1 MLSKSQR
8 FLKTSLYRKGNMA
21 WLWLITGTALLLFLT
36 VIGFLSRYRR
46 CPSDRVLVVYG
57 RVGAGRSARC
67 LHGGAAFVWPVI
79 QDYRYLDLHPMSI
92 DIQLNNALSKQNI
105 RVSVP
110 STFTIGVTT
119 DPDKMCN
126 AAERLLGLT
135 NAQMTQLTKEIIFG
149 QMRLVVATMRIEE
162 INSDRDRLIEAITNN
177 VSTELEKVGL
187 RLINVNIQDVTDE
200 SGYIEA
206 LGKEASAKAIADAKI
221 KVAQAERD
229 AEIGKAL
236 AEREMAVSV
245 ATAQAEGI
253 KGKNDAQI
261 QIAQSSSDLRIK
273 QAEATRAAQVAE
285 NLAKADI
292 ERQTF
297 EATTKAQQSR
307 AEMQRKQQ
315 YAEHVVP
322 AEISREAAVVQA
334 QAEAQ
339 RVAIAAEAEGKRIVT
354 IKQAEAL
361 AADAEAKRILAI
373 KQAEGQG
380 VKAVLEGRAEGF
392 RQLVSS
398 AGGNAGEA
406 VVVLVADQLP
416 GLVDSQMKA
425 ISNLKIDKVVVWGGT
440 EDGKSGISSLLKD
453 LITGLPPV
461 TDLAKA
467 VGVELPPVLGQVRSS
482 TDPFPGGDGAPSQRP
497 PQSNQTVNEAQPRE
511 HRN

>member
-1 MLSKSQR
+1 M
-8 FLKTSLYRKGNMA
+8 NDMP
-21 WLWLITGTALLLFLT
+21 LLFLLGGFT
-36 VIGFLSRYRR
+36 ALFLITFFTFLSRFRR

-79 QDYRYLDLHPMSI
+79 QDYQYLELRPMSI

-105 RVSVP
+105 RVNVP

-119 DPDKMCN
+119 DSEKMGN
-126 AAERLLGLT
+126 AAERLLGMN
-135 NAQMTQLTKEIIFG
+135 NAQMTQLAKEIIFG

-229 AEIGKAL
+229 SEIGKAQ
-236 AEREMAVSV
+236 ADKEMSISV
-245 ATAQAEGI
+245 ANAQAEAT
-253 KGKNDAQI
+253 KGKNDAQM

-273 QAEATRAAQVAE
+273 QAEAARIAQVAE

-315 YAEHVVP
+315 YAEQVVP
-322 AEISREAAVVQA
+322 AEIAKQAAVVKAEAEAQQINIAAQAEGQRIIVITQA
-334 QAEAQ
+334 QA
-339 RVAIAAEAEGKRIVT
+339 V
-354 IKQAEAL
+354 
-361 AADAEAKRILAI
+361 AADAEAKKILAL
-373 KQAEGQG
+373 KQAEGSG
-380 VKAVLEGRAEGF
+380 IKAVLEGRAEGF
-392 RQLVSS
+392 RQLVAS
-398 AGGNAGEA
+398 AGGNASEA

-416 GLVDSQMKA
+416 GMIDSQMKG
-425 ISNLKIDKVVVWGGT
+425 ISNLKIDKVVVWGGG
-440 EDGKSGISSLLKD
+440 EEGGKGGISRLLKD

-461 TDLAKA
+461 TDLARA
-467 VGVELPPVLGQVRSS
+467 AGVELPAVLGRVESS
-482 TDPFPGGDGAPSQRP
+482 VATASVSP
-497 PQSNQTVNEAQPRE
+497 PDK
-511 HRN
+511 

>member
-1 MLSKSQR
+1 
-8 FLKTSLYRKGNMA
+8 MA

-126 AAERLLGLT
+126 AAERLLGLN

-236 AEREMAVSV
+236 AEREMAVNV

-253 KGKNDAQI
+253 KGKNDAQM
-261 QIAQSSSDLRIK
+261 QIAQSNSDLRIK
-273 QAEATRAAQVAE
+273 QAEAVRAAQVAE

-297 EATTKAQQSR
+297 EATTKAQQAR

-315 YAEHVVP
+315 YAEQVVP
-322 AEISREAAVVQA
+322 AEISKDATVVQA

-339 RVAIAAEAEGKRIVT
+339 RIAIAAEAEGKRIVT

-392 RQLVSS
+392 RQLVAS

-425 ISNLKIDKVVVWGGT
+425 ISNLKIDKVVVWGGAD
-440 EDGKSGISSLLKD
+440 DGKSGISSLLKD

-482 TDPFPGGDGAPSQRP
+482 TDSFRGGDGAASERP
-497 PQSNQTVNEAQPRE
+497 PQSNQTVNEAKPGE

>member
-1 MLSKSQR
+1 
-8 FLKTSLYRKGNMA
+8 MA
-21 WLWLITGTALLLFLT
+21 WISLIGGTALLLFVTL
-36 VIGFLSRYRR
+36 VGFLSRYRR

-57 RVGAGRSARC
+57 RVGTGRSARC

-79 QDYRYLDLHPMSI
+79 QDYKYLDLHPMSI

-119 DPDKMCN
+119 DPDKMGN
-126 AAERLLGLT
+126 AAERLLGLN
-135 NAQMTQLTKEIIFG
+135 NAQMTQLAKEIIFG

-162 INSDRDRLIEAITNN
+162 INCDRDRLIEAITNN

-229 AEIGKAL
+229 AEIGKAQ
-236 AEREMAVSV
+236 ADKEMTINV
-245 ATAQAEGI
+245 ATAQAQAI

-261 QIAQSSSDLRIK
+261 QIAQSNSGLRIQ
-273 QAEATRAAQVAE
+273 QAEATRTAQIAE

-315 YAEHVVP
+315 YAEQVVP
-322 AEISREAAVVQA
+322 AEIAKEAAVVQA

-339 RVAIAAEAEGKRIVT
+339 RITIAAEAEGKRIVT
-354 IKQAEAL
+354 IKQAEAV
-361 AADAEAKRILAI
+361 AADAESKKILAL

-380 VKAVLEGRAEGF
+380 LKAVLEGRAEGF
-392 RQLVSS
+392 RQLVASS
-398 AGGNAGEA
+398 GGNAGEA
-406 VVVLVADQLP
+406 VIVLVADQLP
-416 GLVDSQMKA
+416 GLVDAQMKA
-425 ISNLKIDKVVVWGGT
+425 ISNLKIDKVVVWGGA
-440 EDGKSGISSLLKD
+440 ENGKSGISSLLKD

-467 VGVELPPVLGQVRSS
+467 AGVELPAVLGHVQSS
-482 TDPFPGGDGAPSQRP
+482 GDSLPNRDGASTTVRTQ
-497 PQSNQTVNEAQPRE
+497 QSDQTAK
-511 HRN
+511 

>member
-1 MLSKSQR
+1 
-8 FLKTSLYRKGNMA
+8 MA
-21 WLWLITGTALLLFLT
+21 WLSLIAGTALLLFIT
-36 VIGFLSRYRR
+36 IVGFLSRYRR

-67 LHGGAAFVWPVI
+67 LHGGAAFVWPVV
-79 QDYRYLDLHPMSI
+79 QDYKYLDLHPMSI

-119 DPDKMCN
+119 DPDKMGN
-126 AAERLLGLT
+126 AAERLLGLS
-135 NAQMTQLTKEIIFG
+135 NAQMTQLAKEIIFG

-162 INSDRDRLIEAITNN
+162 INADRDRLIEAITNN

-229 AEIGKAL
+229 SEIGKAL
-236 AEREMAVSV
+236 AEKEMAISV

-253 KGKNDAQI
+253 KGKNDAQME
-261 QIAQSSSDLRIK
+261 IAKSSSDLRIK
-273 QAEATRAAQVAE
+273 QAEATRVAQVAE

-297 EATTKAQQSR
+297 DATSKAQQAR
-307 AEMQRKQQ
+307 AEMQRRQQ
-315 YAEHVVP
+315 YAEQVVP
-322 AEISREAAVVQA
+322 AEISKEAVIVQA

-339 RVAIAAEAEGKRIVT
+339 RIAIGAEAEGKRIVT
-354 IKQAEAL
+354 IKQAEAV
-361 AADAEAKRILAI
+361 AADAEAKRLLAI

-392 RQLVSS
+392 RQLVAS

-416 GLVDSQMKA
+416 GLVDSQMRA
-425 ISNLKIDKVVVWGGT
+425 ISNLKIDKVVVWGGA
-440 EDGKSGISSLLKD
+440 ENGKSGVSSLLKD
-453 LITGLPPV
+453 LMTGLPPV

-467 VGVELPPVLGQVRSS
+467 VGVELPPVLGQVRST
-482 TDPFPGGDGAPSQRP
+482 TDSFPSGDGAPSARP
-497 PQSNQTVNEAQPRE
+497 PQTTNEGQPGE
-511 HRN
+511 HRS

>member
-1 MLSKSQR
+1 
-8 FLKTSLYRKGNMA
+8 
-21 WLWLITGTALLLFLT
+21 
-36 VIGFLSRYRR
+36 
-46 CPSDRVLVVYG
+46 
-57 RVGAGRSARC
+57 
-67 LHGGAAFVWPVI
+67 
-79 QDYRYLDLHPMSI
+79 MSI

-126 AAERLLGLT
+126 AAERLLGLN

-236 AEREMAVSV
+236 AEREMAVNV

-253 KGKNDAQI
+253 KGKNDAQM
-261 QIAQSSSDLRIK
+261 QIAQSNSDLRIK
-273 QAEATRAAQVAE
+273 QAEAVRAAQVAE

-297 EATTKAQQSR
+297 EATTKAQQAR

-322 AEISREAAVVQA
+322 AEISKEAAVVQA

-361 AADAEAKRILAI
+361 AADAEAKRIQAI

-392 RQLVSS
+392 RQLVAS

-425 ISNLKIDKVVVWGGT
+425 ISNLKIDKVVVWGGA
-440 EDGKSGISSLLKD
+440 DDRKSGISSLLKD

-482 TDPFPGGDGAPSQRP
+482 TDSFPSGDGAASDRP
-497 PQSNQTVNEAQPRE
+497 PQSNQTVNEAKPGE

>member
-1 MLSKSQR
+1 
-8 FLKTSLYRKGNMA
+8 
-21 WLWLITGTALLLFLT
+21 
-36 VIGFLSRYRR
+36 
-46 CPSDRVLVVYG
+46 
-57 RVGAGRSARC
+57 
-67 LHGGAAFVWPVI
+67 
-79 QDYRYLDLHPMSI
+79 
-92 DIQLNNALSKQNI
+92 
-105 RVSVP
+105 
-110 STFTIGVTT
+110 
-119 DPDKMCN
+119 
-126 AAERLLGLT
+126 
-135 NAQMTQLTKEIIFG
+135 QMTQLTKEIIFG

-236 AEREMAVSV
+236 AEREMAVNV

-261 QIAQSSSDLRIK
+261 QIAQSNSDLRIK
-273 QAEATRAAQVAE
+273 QAEAVRVAQVAE

-297 EATTKAQQSR
+297 EATTKAQQAR

-315 YAEHVVP
+315 YAEQVVP
-322 AEISREAAVVQA
+322 AEISKDATVVQA
-334 QAEAQ
+334 QAESQ
-339 RVAIAAEAEGKRIVT
+339 RIAIAAEAEGKRIVT

-392 RQLVSS
+392 RQLVAS

-425 ISNLKIDKVVVWGGT
+425 ISNLKIDKVVVWGGA
-440 EDGKSGISSLLKD
+440 EAGKSGISSLLKD

-467 VGVELPPVLGQVRSS
+467 VGVELPSVLGQVRSS
-482 TDPFPGGDGAPSQRP
+482 TDSFRSGDGAASERP
-497 PQSNQTVNEAQPRE
+497 PQSNQAVNEAKPGER
-511 HRN
+511 RN